1 MGLALFLD
9 DRRDPPPGNWTV
21 ARTSAA
27 AIEILATGQVT
38 YLSLDYDLGDK
49 APGVPDSGLRVVE
62 WLVARM
68 AQDATFV
75 LPVWRIHSKSPT
87 GTLQLREL
95 LLALEQAKRD

>member
-1 MGLALFLD
+1 MGLALFVD
-9 DRRDPPPGNWTV
+9 DRRDPPPGDWTV

-49 APGVPDSGLRVVE
+49 LPGVRDNGLAVVE
-62 WLVARM
+62 WLAARM

-75 LPVWRIHSKSPT
+75 LPVWRVHSNNPEGS
-87 GTLQLREL
+87 LQLRKML
-95 LLALEQAKRD
+95 LVLAQAHRD